1 MTFETLDQS
10 NEKTWPDP
18 KRPTYLC
25 IVNCVRQWALTIA
38 AQDDAGDLWHLIHL
52 LQFWQL
58 RTWIHDNFC
67 YMTITSDSGQHS
79 QFLRMFFCKNW
90 PIWLVN
96 LVVLVGVRL
105 SGHHISP
112 VLVPKMAK
120 NKFCE
125 LGNPPILGKNPKKC
139 LFFSVT
145 RRSRSDVVYWLT
157 DWWLA
162 LTWLM
167 WPWWVMIPKEDLTG
181 VILVSTDAFQWLDWC
196 YSDEWGLK
204 LSIAKS

>member
-1 MTFETLDQS
+1 MTLRGS
-10 NEKTWPDP
+10 
-18 KRPTYLC
+18 
-25 IVNCVRQWALTIA
+25 
-38 AQDDAGDLWHLIHL
+38 DL
-52 LQFWQL
+52 Q
-58 RTWIHDNFC
+58 
-67 YMTITSDSGQHS
+67 SDSDLDS
-79 QFLRMFFCKNW
+79 IRNSCDVFCKNW

-125 LGNPPILGKNPKKC
+125 LGNPPILGKIPKKC
-139 LFFSVT
+139 RFFSVT

>member
-1 MTFETLDQS
+1 M
-10 NEKTWPDP
+10 TWP
-18 KRPTYLC
+18 KKTYLPLHC
-25 IVNCVRQWALTIA
+25 ELCAAMGAHNCGTRWWWRLVTFDTLITILTIEN
-38 AQDDAGDLWHLIHL
+38 LNSW
-52 LQFWQL
+52 
-58 RTWIHDNFC
+58 
-67 YMTITSDSGQHS
+67 
-79 QFLRMFFCKNW
+79 QFLLYDHNEWQWTAFAILAMFFCKNW

-125 LGNPPILGKNPKKC
+125 LGNPPILGKIPKKC

-157 DWWLA
+157 D
-162 LTWLM
+162 
-167 WPWWVMIPKEDLTG
+167 G
-181 VILVSTDAFQWLDWC
+181 
-196 YSDEWGLK
+196 
-204 LSIAKS
+204 

>member
-1 MTFETLDQS
+1 MFRNIMEIKNPGKVS
-10 NEKTWPDP
+10 
-18 KRPTYLC
+18 
-25 IVNCVRQWALTIA
+25 
-38 AQDDAGDLWHLIHL
+38 H
-52 LQFWQL
+52 
-58 RTWIHDNFC
+58 
-67 YMTITSDSGQHS
+67 SSGQHS
-79 QFLRMFFCKNW
+79 QFLRCFLQKLAYLARQFGGAGWCSPSW
-90 PIWLVN
+90 
-96 LVVLVGVRL
+96 
-105 SGHHISP
+105 HHISP

-125 LGNPPILGKNPKKC
+125 LGNPPILGKIPKKC
-139 LFFSVT
+139 RFFSVT